1 MTMTMRLLKITCF
14 VLVLMTCAHA
24 AKAQDIL
31 LIASTHNKGTGPFT
45 STIQTPL
52 VLAGYT
58 VQVWDQLTLGW
69 PPIDTLWNYDAVFFH
84 GSERRATGTIDSV
97 LTSYVEQGGRLVI
110 EGSNIASYGGA
121 YPEFEKKTI
130 HADWQRVKQTT
141 FTHQVVNAAHPIA
154 TGLPATFTAT
164 GYSGGGSPDRVLPAH
179 GGTLVIQFQNN
190 PGTAAVVAAPRLAF
204 VCGSLQRVTT
214 GGGVRNTLI
223 TNLVNWVLQD
233 PNDTGVIDMGYRLG
247 TSVGQAC
254 PVWARVRNYSAAD
267 TGQVILQAST
277 DSSTWSNIDT
287 AFFDAAGYETD
298 SLLFSWTP
306 AVEGRYYLRA
316 ILTVT
321 GSDAYAAN
329 NAAGMMVTTFDN
341 AVHPKLFFTAAQ
353 IPTLQSQAMSTH
365 LPIYQQLNTRVSQ
378 DYTFNPLPPAQWEDV
393 NFSEMARMLSIAS
406 LKAVI
411 TPTSIYLNN
420 AKNKAMALCRYPHW
434 ETGNVDMDI
443 YSGRCCFALALAY
456 DWLYPHFSKAQRDTI
471 QLKLREQMQRLAAA
485 EPKWIWWPDAYV
497 HNHNVNSMSYLG
509 SACYALYEE
518 EPEALIWEEL
528 AIENLDSIMELYG
541 PVTDGS
547 WYEAMNYWGFISW
560 TMLPHLWL
568 LREQRGIDYFDTPWI
583 QSMADYRIYGSH
595 PIPTQMPMINE
606 AQPDEWY
613 GPDDQLALFAREYN
627 NTHAQWMRQQVVS
640 RLGYSLDGP
649 LGFFFY
655 DPSKSQTVPT
665 DLSWIAT
672 DQDTYFGRSAW
683 NDTTSTYVTLKCGL
697 PCGRHAYERFWGVG
711 SVGGWEPSHFLPEQN
726 GFTLSYGRDYFV
738 QPAGLQSPLHRT
750 YNTTTMLVNG
760 QGQIGDSTKGAWTLP
775 ADELSMDPHL
785 ADTFMLKTVDY
796 VVGDATT
803 SYPSGLGLTRFKRHM
818 LYVRP
823 DLLVVLDDMRAS
835 NPSTFTFII
844 RNPGE
849 IFDNDSSKIYM
860 DGSATDADMHMLAP
874 ANRSYQYSF
883 DYYYK
888 TDWGGWGQ
896 RISNAVPDTS
906 VRFVNAFYPRSPN
919 PANAELLF
927 GDKNLTVVRVGTGNG
942 YEATCAITH
951 GHTNVIDVDSLW
963 TDASLAVVVRNDTS
977 DAFTF
982 GAVRQG
988 TIVDWGETPRRLFES
1003 PTPVDVE
1010 WTVHGDTLRVD
1021 GQIGDWARIYA
1032 PDMVFVWLN
1041 GEAEPYNQNGPLI
1054 EIGNLENVP
1063 NGRILD
1069 LVIQFDEELV
1079 KLDWSRPTFYING
1092 VLSYPDMYDI
1102 YAADRSEGPFF
1113 LIDTIRGDDDR
1124 YIYLGTE
1131 DLKFFY
1137 VVARIEPAAARVGRG
1152 RAVNGKAAA
1161 TDEHKATEE
1170 RQK

>member
-1 MTMTMRLLKITCF
+1 MRLLKRLCL
-14 VLVLMTCAHA
+14 VLVVMLFAHA
-24 AKAQDIL
+24 AAAQSVL
-31 LIASTHNKGTGPFT
+31 LIASSHNKGTGPFT

-52 VLAGYT
+52 TIAGYT
-58 VQVWDQLTLGW
+58 VRVWDQLTLGW
-69 PPIDTLWNYDAVFFH
+69 PPIDTLWAYNCVFFH

-97 LTSYVEQGGRLVI
+97 LTAYVEQGGRLVI

-130 HADWQRVKQTT
+130 HADWQRAKQTT

-154 TGLPATFTAT
+154 AGLPATFAAS

-179 GGTLVIQFQNN
+179 GGTLVIQFQSS

-214 GGGVRNTLI
+214 ASGVRNTLI

-233 PNDTGVIDMGYRLG
+233 ADDTGLIDMGYGLG
-247 TSVGQAC
+247 TSVGQVC
-254 PVWARVRNYSAAD
+254 PVWARVRNYSNAD
-267 TGQVILQAST
+267 SGQVILQAST
-277 DSSTWSNIDT
+277 DSSTWSDIDT
-287 AFFDAAGYETD
+287 AFFDAAAYETD

-306 AVEGRYYLRA
+306 ASEGRYYLRV
-316 ILTVT
+316 LLSVD

-329 NAAGMMVTTFDN
+329 NATGMLVTTFDN

-353 IPTLQSQAMSTH
+353 IPTLQAQALSSH
-365 LPIYQQLNTRVSQ
+365 LAIYQQLNTRVLQ
-378 DYTFNPLPPAQWEDV
+378 DLSYTPLPPAQWEDV

-406 LKAVI
+406 LKAVL
-411 TPTSIYLNN
+411 TPTSTFLNN

-456 DWLYPHFSKAQRDTI
+456 DWLYPHFSKAQRDTV
-471 QLKLREQMQRLAAA
+471 QTKLREQMQRLAAA

-497 HNHNVNSMSYLG
+497 HNHNINAMSYMG

-518 EPEALIWEEL
+518 VPEALIWEEM

-583 QSMADYRIYGSH
+583 ESMADYRIYGSH

-613 GPDDQLALFAREYN
+613 GPDDQLALFARQYN
-627 NTHAQWMRQQVVS
+627 NTHAQWMRQQVVN

-655 DPSKSQTVPT
+655 DPTKSQTIPT

-697 PCGRHAYERFWGVG
+697 PCGRHAYERYWGEG

-760 QGQIGDSTKGAWTLP
+760 QGQIGDSTKGSWTLP
-775 ADELSMDPHL
+775 VDELAMNPHL

-796 VVGDATT
+796 IVGDATS
-803 SYPSGLGLTRFKRHM
+803 SYPAALGLTRFHRHL
-818 LYVRP
+818 LYLRP
-823 DLLVVLDDMRAS
+823 DLVVVLDDMRS
-835 NPSTFTFII
+835 SVPSTYTFII

-874 ANRSYQYSF
+874 ANRAYQYSF
-883 DYYYK
+883 DWYYK

-896 RISNAVPDTS
+896 RISNATPDTC
-906 VRFVNAFYPRSPN
+906 VQFVNVFYPRT
-919 PANAELLF
+919 PAPATAQLLF
-927 GDKNLTVVRVGTGNG
+927 GDKNLTVLRVEADDG
-942 YEATCAITH
+942 YEATCAVTH
-951 GHTNVIDVDSLW
+951 GHQGFIDVDSIR
-963 TDASLAVVVRNDTS
+963 TDASLNVVVRDSDTG
-977 DAFTF
+977 DFTF
-982 GAVRQG
+982 GAMRQG
-988 TIVDWGETPRRLFES
+988 TFCDWGDPAIRLFDS

-1010 WTVHGDTLRVD
+1010 WKRSGDTLWVD
-1021 GQIGDWARIYA
+1021 GQVGDWARIYA
-1032 PDMVFVWLN
+1032 PDIVFVWVK
-1041 GEAEPYNQNGPLI
+1041 GVAEPYYQNGPMI
-1054 EIGNLENVP
+1054 EIGDLENVP
-1063 NGRILD
+1063 DGRIVD
-1069 LVIQFDEELV
+1069 LVIFFDEEQI

-1092 VLSYPDMYDI
+1092 VVTYPDFYDVYTADSPDGPWTLYESI
-1102 YAADRSEGPFF
+1102 DAQDDRYVYDRSE
-1113 LIDTIRGDDDR
+1113 LV
-1124 YIYLGTE
+1124 
-1131 DLKFFY
+1131 KFFR
-1137 VVARIEPAAARVGRG
+1137 VVARLEPASSAETPGGGRQ
-1152 RAVNGKAAA
+1152 VS
-1161 TDEHKATEE
+1161 TMTSEPSLIEE